1 MNEDT
6 LKGKWHQ
13 LKGNLRKKWGKLTDD
28 DIDQVHGD
36 AETFLGKLQERYG
49 YARERAER
57 ELNEFLSS
65 DDVERERPAD
75 ISQENREYEG
85 QEGNKRR
92 RVS

>member
-1 MNEDT
+1 MNNDT

-13 LKGNLRKKWGKLTDD
+13 IKGNVRKQWGKLTDD

-49 YARERAER
+49 YARDRAER
-57 ELNEFLSS
+57 ELHDWLSS
-65 DDVERERPAD
+65 DDNAERERPTD
-75 ISQENREYEG
+75 VSQENREYEG
-85 QEGNKRR
+85 QEGKRR